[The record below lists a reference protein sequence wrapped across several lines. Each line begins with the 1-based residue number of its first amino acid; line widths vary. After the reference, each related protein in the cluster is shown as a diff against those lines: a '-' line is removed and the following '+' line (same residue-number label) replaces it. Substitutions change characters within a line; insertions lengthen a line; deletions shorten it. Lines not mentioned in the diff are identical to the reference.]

1 MLYAFRMITLQTKA
15 NTILFVD
22 DEANILNSL
31 KRELHSWARERS
43 LVIKTAPSAAI
54 ALNIIE
60 SSASQIA
67 IIVSDLKMPE
77 MLGSDFLLEVKSRWP
92 QIVTVLLTGF
102 SETQEVM
109 KAVKAGIFS
118 YILKPWEQEYLKNEL
133 EKALEMRFVK
143 EQNAA
148 YARMMEDELR
158 WAGEMQKAM
167 LRPTLQ
173 STEGIELRVSYQPV
187 PGLYCGGDYYDVV
200 NLPGDRYLM
209 LLGDVA
215 GHGVKAAFITG
226 ILKAIIYPEY
236 ILTVGTRAFSP
247 GAFLG
252 WLNERMNFELRQTSD
267 LLISFFAGVLDRQA
281 KTFTYANAGQDHPFI
296 ISGGTP
302 RKLLVSGSALGVTGS
317 VMYADQTE
325 HLKSGDLIFLYTD
338 GLVEAGSSVSGARD
352 SGIAEILAVTP
363 ISQGFHKAVLAAALA
378 ASGSNNFDDDVT
390 ILTAKLI

>member
-1 MLYAFRMITLQTKA
+1 MITTGTRV

-22 DEANILNSL
+22 DEANILTAL
-31 KRELHSWARERS
+31 KRELHAWARERS
-43 LVIKTAPSAAI
+43 ITIKTAPSATI

-60 SSASQIA
+60 SSASEIA
-67 IIVSDLKMPE
+67 VIVSDLKMPE
-77 MLGSDFLLEVKSRWP
+77 MLGSDFLLEVKKRWP
-92 QIVTVLLTGF
+92 QIITVLLTGF

-118 YILKPWEQEYLKNEL
+118 YILKPWEQEYLKGEL
-133 EKALEMRFVK
+133 DKALEMRLVK
-143 EQNAA
+143 DQNAT
-148 YARMMEDELR
+148 YSRLMEDELR

-173 STEGIELRVSYQPV
+173 STEGMELRVSYQPV

-200 NLPGDRYLM
+200 NLPGERYLI

-236 ILTVGTRAFSP
+236 IRTVGTRIFSP

-267 LLISFFAGVLDRQA
+267 LLISFLAGVLDRQA
-281 KTFTYANAGQDHPFI
+281 MTFTYANAGQDHPFI

-302 RKLLVSGSALGVTGS
+302 RELSVSGSALGVAKA
-317 VMYADQTE
+317 MHYAEQTE
-325 HLKSGDLIFLYTD
+325 HLKIGDMIFAYTD
-338 GLVEAGSSVSGARD
+338 GLVEAGSTTSGSHD
-352 SGIAEILAVTP
+352 SGIAAILATVP
-363 ISQGFHKAVLAAALA
+363 VSQGYHKAVLEAALA
-378 ASGSNNFDDDVT
+378 ASGVASFDDDVT
-390 ILTAKLI
+390 ILTARLI

>member
-1 MLYAFRMITLQTKA
+1 MITFQTKA

-22 DEANILNSL
+22 DEANILTAL
-31 KRELHSWARERS
+31 KRELYGWAKERA

-60 SSASQIA
+60 SNASEIA
-67 IIVSDLKMPE
+67 VIVSDLKMPE
-77 MLGSDFLLEVKSRWP
+77 MLGSDFLLEVKNRWP
-92 QIVTVLLTGF
+92 DIITVLLTGF
-102 SETQEVM
+102 SEPQEVM

-118 YILKPWEQEYLKNEL
+118 YILKPWEQEYLKGEL
-133 EKALEMRFVK
+133 DKALEMRSVK
-143 EQNAA
+143 EQNAT
-148 YARMMEDELR
+148 YARLLEDELK

-200 NLPGDRYLM
+200 NLPGERYLI

-226 ILKAIIYPEY
+226 ILKAVIYPEY
-236 ILTVGTRAFSP
+236 IRTVGNRPFSP

-252 WLNERMNFELRQTSD
+252 WLNERMTFELRQTSD

-281 KTFTYANAGQDHPFI
+281 MTFSYANAGQDHPFI
-296 ISGGTP
+296 ISGGNP
-302 RKLLVSGSALGVTGS
+302 RELTVSGSALGVAKT
-317 VMYADQTE
+317 VTYTDQTE
-325 HLKSGDLIFLYTD
+325 RLKIGDMIFAYTD
-338 GLVEAGSSVSGARD
+338 GLVEAGSSTSGARD
-352 SGIAEILAVTP
+352 SGIAGILASLPV
-363 ISQGFHKAVLAAALA
+363 SQGYHKAVLEAALA
-378 ASGSNNFDDDVT
+378 AAGVATFDDDVT
-390 ILTAKLI
+390 ILTARLI

>member
-1 MLYAFRMITLQTKA
+1 MIYALGMTTPKTKA

-22 DEANILNSL
+22 DEVNILNAL
-31 KRELHSWARERS
+31 KRELHAWSKEKS
-43 LVIKTAPSAAI
+43 LTIKTAPSAAI
-54 ALNIIE
+54 ALNLIE
-60 SSASQIA
+60 SSASEIA
-67 IIVSDLKMPE
+67 VIVSDLKMPE

-92 QIVTVLLTGF
+92 EIITVLLTGF

-109 KAVKAGIFS
+109 KAVRAGIFS

-133 EKALEMRFVK
+133 DKALEMRLARD
-143 EQNAA
+143 QNAA
-148 YARMMEDELR
+148 YAKLVEDELR

-200 NLPGDRYLM
+200 NLPGERYLI
-209 LLGDVA
+209 LLGDVS

-226 ILKAIIYPEY
+226 ILKAVIYPEY
-236 ILTVGTRAFSP
+236 IRTVGSKPFSP

-252 WLNERMNFELRQTSD
+252 WLNERMNFELRQASD

-281 KTFTYANAGQDHPFI
+281 MTLTYANAGQDHPFI
-296 ISGGTP
+296 ISGGIP
-302 RKLLVSGSALGVTGS
+302 RELHVSGSVLGVART
-317 VMYADQTE
+317 VNYIEQTE
-325 HLKSGDLIFLYTD
+325 PLKTGDMVFVYTD
-338 GLVEAGSSVSGARD
+338 GLVEAGASRNGARNP
-352 SGIAEILAVTP
+352 GIAGILAAIP
-363 ISQGFHKAVLAAALA
+363 INQGYHKAVLEAALA
-378 ASGSNNFDDDVT
+378 ASGAAAFEDDVT